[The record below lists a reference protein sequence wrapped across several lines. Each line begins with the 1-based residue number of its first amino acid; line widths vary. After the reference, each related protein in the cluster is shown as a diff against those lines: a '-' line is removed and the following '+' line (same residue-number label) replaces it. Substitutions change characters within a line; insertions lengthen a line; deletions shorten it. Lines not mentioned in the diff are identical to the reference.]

1 MKTITAAAAL
11 ALTAG
16 LASAQFSTNLGNLLV
31 DSDTGGTQVD
41 LGGASIPAGTYTSFS
56 VSTDWVAGGGN
67 PFSTESIWAFT
78 DAPFAV
84 GIDDP
89 GLFTFYADPGPSD
102 DALASGDPVT
112 LTWTGFFDAPYNGG
126 DSLFFNSWQSFGGS
140 DAMWNNVDIT
150 IGFDVPVP
158 PMAPESTALGTNP
171 SSMTFAPLAQAEVQW
186 FSFDVAGGAGAM
198 PWSISTAG
206 STNTGGSFG
215 DNDTEIGLY
224 DSAGNLIASNDD
236 EDFGNDILTS
246 LLDSA
251 GVGALADGTYYIAVG
266 AFNTVYGPEFGA
278 TSDSTASGE
287 TKLTLSFVP
296 APASVAFLGLGGL
309 AAARRRR
316 A

>member
-1 MKTITAAAAL
+1 MKTVTAAAAL

-16 LASAQFSTNLGNLLV
+16 IAAAQYNVNLGNLAV
-31 DSDTGGTQVD
+31 TDAGISVD
-41 LGGASIPAGTYTSFS
+41 LMGAGIPAANYTSFS
-56 VSTDWVAGGGN
+56 VSADWVAGGGN
-67 PFSTESIWAFT
+67 PFSTEAIFAFT
-78 DAPFAV
+78 DAAFAP

-89 GLFTFYADPGPSD
+89 GLFTFYADPGVSP
-102 DALASGDPVT
+102 DAIGSGDPVT
-112 LTWTGFFDAPYNGG
+112 LTWSGFLSPSYSGG
-126 DSLFFNSWQSFGGS
+126 DSLWFNALQTFGGS
-140 DAMWNNVDIT
+140 DASWNNVDIT
-150 IGFDVPVP
+150 LGFDTIQ
-158 PMAPESTALGTNP
+158 APESTALGTNP

-186 FSFDVAGGAGAM
+186 FSFDVAGGAGAQ

-215 DNDTEIGLY
+215 DDDTEIGLY
-224 DSAGNLIASNDD
+224 DSMGNLIATNDD
-236 EDFGNDILTS
+236 EDFGGGILTS
-246 LLDSA
+246 LLDSD

-266 AFNTVYGPEFGA
+266 AFNTVYADAFDA
-278 TSDSTASGE
+278 TSTSTASGE